1 MAAMRG
7 TSVWIAIL
15 ATATACGTGD
25 NRVDPSDLELRDL
38 LGIAPEAAAT
48 WNVGERAGA
57 RRVLGAA
64 LAEVADGAPA
74 RATSALDDPS
84 ITSALSSIDG
94 ARADHDLDALAA
106 ITVSADRGSI
116 VVAAQQAPAAAAQVS
131 AGSTSTVA
139 RDLAIDGDWGPLAD
153 RPTDITATLAT
164 DLAGSQTVMVVPS
177 ARLPVIAALIADEH
191 PRLLV
196 NPVVIA
202 AFDPEPTLAMTRS
215 GSGSSSTPISA
226 QPAAIANSAGNPY
239 SFYGSY
245 EECAAAQEDRCNACL
260 PSSSC
265 TPITNATDG
274 NTECMTLA
282 GSNGRGYF
290 LECINL
296 ALAISAVQSCT
307 QGAAPGC
314 AEDTQAADSLSS
326 LSNNADFLDNST
338 CGAGLDKCL
347 ATIYGAPPQPFP
359 GADAGSAAPQPVP
372 PRSTSVSCDKS
383 CDTKTDDNCSGS
395 PNCNCS
401 GPSCNNSLSCDSACS
416 GGDGKGCSGASCS
429 SSSGSGGGGC
439 SSGSGSGGGGCGG
452 SGGGCAGCTDSGC
465 SGSSGSSSN
474 SGCGSCGS
482 GSNGC
487 GSGGGSACNS
497 GQCDVAGIDNRAS
510 YALAGSIVWS
520 LAPIP
525 IAAGLR
531 RRVRRR
537 KQEVKS

>member
-1 MAAMRG
+1 MRG
-7 TSVWIAIL
+7 TSVWIALLL

-38 LGIAPEAAAT
+38 LGMAPEAAAA
-48 WNVGERAGA
+48 WNVGERASA

-64 LAEVADGAPA
+64 LAEAVDGAPA
-74 RATSALDDPS
+74 RVNAALDDPGVA
-84 ITSALSSIDG
+84 SALLSIDG
-94 ARADHDLDALAA
+94 ARAGRDLDALAA
-106 ITVSADRGSI
+106 TTLSADRGSI
-116 VVAAQQAPAAAAQVS
+116 VVAAQQAPTAAAQVS
-131 AGSTSTVA
+131 AGSTPAVA
-139 RDLAIDGDWGPLAD
+139 RDPVVDGDWGPLSD

-164 DLAGSQTVMVVPS
+164 DLGGSQAVVVVPS
-177 ARLPVIAALIADEH
+177 ARLTVIAALVADER

-196 NPVVIA
+196 NPVLIA
-202 AFDPEPTLAMTRS
+202 AFDPEPTLSIT
-215 GSGSSSTPISA
+215 GPITA
-226 QPAAIANSAGNPY
+226 PPAAIANSAGNPY

-274 NTECMTLA
+274 NTECMMFA

-296 ALAISAVQSCT
+296 ALAITSVQKCT

-314 AEDTQAADSLSS
+314 AQDTQAADSLSS
-326 LSNNADFLDNST
+326 LTNNADFLDNST

-347 ATIYGAPPQPFP
+347 ATIYGAPPQAFP
-359 GADAGSAAPQPVP
+359 GADAGSSAPQPVP

-383 CDTKTDDNCSGS
+383 CDTKTDNNCSGS

-429 SSSGSGGGGC
+429 SSSSSGSGGGGC
-439 SSGSGSGGGGCGG
+439 SG

-465 SGSSGSSSN
+465 SGSSSSSSS

-482 GSNGC
+482 GSSSNGC
-487 GSGGGSACNS
+487 GGSGGGCGGSGGGSGCSN
-497 GQCDVAGIDNRAS
+497 GQCDVAGTDNRAS
-510 YALAGSIVWS
+510 YALAGSILWS
-520 LAPIP
+520 LSPIP

-531 RRVRRR
+531 RRARRR
-537 KQEVKS
+537 TRGVKS